1 MGYVFPLFKGGR
13 KFSQNQSEVS
23 NIPSIV
29 EICRVNGE
37 GLTLEPSVLRI
48 FMGANLHYRLSS

>member
-1 MGYVFPLFKGGR
+1 MGYVLLLFKGSR

-29 EICRVNGE
+29 EICRANGE
-37 GLTLEPSVLRI
+37 GLTLEPSALKI
-48 FMGANLHYRLSS
+48 FPGANLHYRLS